1 MSEKT
6 LTESGRDSAVDA
18 QPEASAK
25 RWWILAVVA
34 LAQLMVVLDATIV
47 NIALPS
53 AQADLG
59 FSDGNRQWIVT
70 AYALAFASLLLLG
83 GRIADLFGRKTA
95 FLIGVVGFAAV
106 SALGGAATNFEMLVT
121 ARALQGAF
129 GALLAPAALSLL
141 NTTFTDAR
149 EKARAFSVYGAIAGA
164 GGAVGLLLGG
174 ILTDALDWRWT
185 LYVNVVI
192 AVVAFAGGWVLLHN
206 HRDAANSKL
215 DVPGTLLVAAG
226 LFSLVYGFSNAE
238 THDWSSPETWG
249 FLIAGGVLLTAF
261 AWWQTRAAHPLLPL
275 RILLDRNRAAS
286 FLAVLISGG
295 GMFGVF
301 LFLTYYLQL
310 NLGFSPTKTGVA
322 FLPMVAALMVAAQVS
337 TTALVPRIGPKVVI
351 PLGFAVAAVGMAWL
365 TGIGVGSSYLSAVL
379 PQLIVT
385 GFGLGLVMPPA
396 MQLATGGVA
405 AEDAGVASATVN
417 AMQQVGGSIGT
428 ALLNTLAASA
438 ATDYLAGKDPTNKLV
453 QAQATIESYT
463 TAFWWSA
470 GLFAV
475 GALIAFLLFRRG
487 VPEQDASA
495 APVVH
500 IYEPPQVDPPGRAA
514 RSDGP
519 PSAGR
524 RRPFSLPCG
533 GPDRPLPYPQCGR
546 RGAERRPEGTTGV
559 GAGLLWVPTGP
570 CE

>member
-1 MSEKT
+1 MPQTT
-6 LTESGRDSAVDA
+6 LAEGARAGALGDTGPAPSS
-18 QPEASAK
+18 K
-25 RWWILAVVA
+25 RWWILAVIA

-53 AQADLG
+53 AQKDLG

-95 FLIGVVGFAAV
+95 FLVGVAGFAAV
-106 SALGGAATNFEMLVT
+106 SALGGAATGFGMLVT
-121 ARALQGAF
+121 ARALQGVF

-141 NTTFTDAR
+141 NTTFTDAKER
-149 EKARAFSVYGAIAGA
+149 ARAFSVYGAVAGA

-174 ILTDALDWRWT
+174 VLTDALDWRWT
-185 LYVNVVI
+185 LYVNVLI
-192 AVVAFAGGWVLLHN
+192 AVVAFAGGLRLLTN
-206 HRDAANSKL
+206 HRDAANGKL
-215 DVPGTLLVAAG
+215 DMPGTVLVAAG

-238 THDWSSPETWG
+238 THDWSSALTWG
-249 FLIAGGVLLTAF
+249 FLIAGGLLLAAF
-261 AWWQTRAAHPLLPL
+261 AWWQNRTAHPLLPL

-286 FLAVLISGG
+286 FVAVLISAG

-322 FLPMVAALMVAAQVS
+322 FLPMVGALMVASQLG
-337 TTALVPRIGPKVVI
+337 TTVLLPRVGPKVVV
-351 PLGFAVAAVGMAWL
+351 PLGFAVAAAGMAWL
-365 TGIGVGSSYLSAVL
+365 TGIGVGSSYASAVL
-379 PQLIVT
+379 PQLIVI
-385 GFGLGLVMPPA
+385 GAGLGVVMPAA
-396 MQLATGGVA
+396 MQLATGRVT

-438 ATDYLAGKDPTNKLV
+438 ATTYLAGRDATSKLV
-453 QAQATIESYT
+453 QAKATIESYT

-475 GALIAFLLFRRG
+475 GAVLAFLLYRRG
-487 VPEQDASA
+487 TPEQDPDA
-495 APVVH
+495 APVIH
-500 IYEPPQVDPPGRAA
+500 M
-514 RSDGP
+514 
-519 PSAGR
+519 
-524 RRPFSLPCG
+524 
-533 GPDRPLPYPQCGR
+533 
-546 RGAERRPEGTTGV
+546 
-559 GAGLLWVPTGP
+559 
-570 CE
+570 

>member
-1 MSEKT
+1 MSQKT
-6 LTESGRDSAVDA
+6 LTDDTRKGAVEA
-18 QPEASAK
+18 PPAASAK

-34 LAQLMVVLDATIV
+34 VAQLMVVLDATIV

-95 FLIGVVGFAAV
+95 FLVGVVGFAAV
-106 SALGGAATNFEMLVT
+106 SALGGAANGFGMLVT

-129 GALLAPAALSLL
+129 GALLAPAALSIL

-149 EKARAFSVYGAIAGA
+149 EKAKAFSVYGAIAGA

-174 ILTDALDWRWT
+174 VLTDAFDWRWT
-185 LYVNVVI
+185 LYVNVLI
-192 AVVAFAGGWVLLHN
+192 AVVAFAGGWLLLTN
-206 HRDAANSKL
+206 HRDARNARL
-215 DVPGTLLVAAG
+215 DVPGTVLVAGG

-238 THDWSSPETWG
+238 THDWSSPLTWG
-249 FLIAGGVLLTAF
+249 FLIAGGVLLAAF
-261 AWWQTRAAHPLLPL
+261 TWWQTRTAHPLLPM
-275 RILLDRNRAAS
+275 RILLDRNRSAS
-286 FLAVLISGG
+286 FLAVLISAG

-322 FLPMVAALMVAAQVS
+322 FLPMVGALMVAAQLG
-337 TTALVPRIGPKVVI
+337 TTALVPRIGPKAVV
-351 PLGFAVAAVGMAWL
+351 PVGFAIAAVGMAWL
-365 TGIGVGSSYLSAVL
+365 TGIGNGSSYLSAVL

-385 GFGLGLVMPPA
+385 GAGLGLVMPAA

-438 ATDYLAGKDPTNKLV
+438 ATDYLAGRDPRNKLV

-470 GLFAV
+470 VLFAA
-475 GALIAFLLFRRG
+475 GAVIAFLLYRRG
-487 VPEQDASA
+487 VPEQSEDA

-500 IYEPPQVDPPGRAA
+500 M
-514 RSDGP
+514 
-519 PSAGR
+519 
-524 RRPFSLPCG
+524 
-533 GPDRPLPYPQCGR
+533 
-546 RGAERRPEGTTGV
+546 
-559 GAGLLWVPTGP
+559 
-570 CE
+570 

>member
-1 MSEKT
+1 MPQKT
-6 LTESGRDSAVDA
+6 LAEGSRAGAA
-18 QPEASAK
+18 AIEHGGAASPK
-25 RWWILAVVA
+25 RWWILAVIA

-53 AQADLG
+53 AQTDLG

-83 GRIADLFGRKTA
+83 GRIADLFGRKPA
-95 FLIGVVGFAAV
+95 FLVGVVGFAAA
-106 SALGGAATNFEMLVT
+106 SALGGAANGFTMLVV

-149 EKARAFSVYGAIAGA
+149 ERARAFSVYGAIAGA

-174 ILTDALDWRWT
+174 VLTDALDWRWT
-185 LYVNVVI
+185 LYVNVAI
-192 AVVAFAGGWVLLHN
+192 AVVAFAGGWILLGN
-206 HRDAANSKL
+206 HRDAANAKL
-215 DVPGTLLVAAG
+215 DVPGTVLVAAG
-226 LFSLVYGFSNAE
+226 LFTLVYGFSNAE
-238 THDWSSPETWG
+238 THDWGSPLTWG

-286 FLAVLISGG
+286 YLAVLITGA

-322 FLPMVAALMVAAQVS
+322 FLPMVGALMVTAQVG
-337 TTALVPRIGPKVVI
+337 TTVLLPRLGPKAVI
-351 PLGFAVAAVGMAWL
+351 PLGFAIAGAGMAWL
-365 TGIGVGSSYLSAVL
+365 TGIGLGSHYLSAVL
-379 PQLIVT
+379 PQLIVI
-385 GFGLGLVMPPA
+385 GVGLGMVMPPA

-438 ATDYLAGKDPTNKLV
+438 ATAYLSSRDATSKPV
-453 QAQATIESYT
+453 RAQATIESYT

-470 GLFAV
+470 GFFAA
-475 GALIAFLLFRRG
+475 GALIALVLYRRG
-487 VPEQDASA
+487 VPQQDTEA

-500 IYEPPQVDPPGRAA
+500 M
-514 RSDGP
+514 
-519 PSAGR
+519 
-524 RRPFSLPCG
+524 
-533 GPDRPLPYPQCGR
+533 
-546 RGAERRPEGTTGV
+546 
-559 GAGLLWVPTGP
+559 
-570 CE
+570 

>member
-6 LTESGRDSAVDA
+6 LTDDVHVGAV
-18 QPEASAK
+18 EAPPAASSSK

-34 LAQLMVVLDATIV
+34 VAQLMVVLDATIV

-70 AYALAFASLLLLG
+70 GYALAFASLLLLG

-95 FLIGVVGFAAV
+95 FLVGVVGFAAV
-106 SALGGAATNFEMLVT
+106 SALGGAANGFGMLVT

-149 EKARAFSVYGAIAGA
+149 ERARAFSVYGAIAGA

-174 ILTDALDWRWT
+174 ALTDAFDWRYT
-185 LYVNVVI
+185 LYVNVAI
-192 AVVAFAGGWVLLHN
+192 AVVAFVGGLMLLTN

-215 DVPGTLLVAAG
+215 DVPGTVLVAAG

-238 THDWSSPETWG
+238 THDWGSPLTWG
-249 FLIAGGVLLTAF
+249 FLIAGVLFLAAF
-261 AWWQTRAAHPLLPL
+261 TWWQTKSAHPLLPL
-275 RILLDRNRAAS
+275 GILLDRNRGAS
-286 FLAVLISGG
+286 FLAVLISAG

-322 FLPMVAALMVAAQVS
+322 FLPMIGALMVTAQVG
-337 TTALVPRIGPKVVI
+337 TQVLVPRIGPKAVV
-351 PLGFAVAAVGMAWL
+351 PLGFAVSAVGMAWL
-365 TGIGVGSSYLSAVL
+365 AGIGVGSSYVSAVL

-385 GFGLGLVMPPA
+385 GLGLGLVMPAA
-396 MQLATGGVA
+396 MQLATGGVTA
-405 AEDAGVASATVN
+405 DEAGVASATVN

-438 ATDYLAGKDPTNKLV
+438 ASDYLAGKDATSKLV

-470 GLFAV
+470 GMFVAGAV
-475 GALIAFLLFRRG
+475 IAFLLFRRG
-487 VPEQDASA
+487 APEQDADA

-500 IYEPPQVDPPGRAA
+500 M
-514 RSDGP
+514 
-519 PSAGR
+519 
-524 RRPFSLPCG
+524 
-533 GPDRPLPYPQCGR
+533 
-546 RGAERRPEGTTGV
+546 
-559 GAGLLWVPTGP
+559 
-570 CE
+570 

>member
-1 MSEKT
+1 MPDKT
-6 LTESGRDSAVDA
+6 LTDSAPVRA
-18 QPEASAK
+18 AEAPPAASAK
-25 RWWILAVVA
+25 RWWILAIVA
-34 LAQLMVVLDATIV
+34 VAQLMVVLDATIV

-83 GRIADLFGRKTA
+83 GRIADLFGRKPA
-95 FLIGVVGFAAV
+95 FLIGVIGFAGA
-106 SALGGAATNFEMLVT
+106 SALGGAATSFEMLVT
-121 ARALQGAF
+121 ARAMQGVF

-149 EKARAFSVYGAIAGA
+149 ERARAFSVYGAIAGA

-174 ILTDALDWRWT
+174 VLTDALDWRWT
-185 LYVNVVI
+185 LYVNVPIAVI
-192 AVVAFAGGWVLLHN
+192 ALVGGWMLLSN
-206 HRDAANSKL
+206 HRDAVNSKL
-215 DVPGTLLVAAG
+215 DVPGTILVAAG

-238 THDWSSPETWG
+238 THDWGSPLTWG
-249 FLIAGGVLLTAF
+249 FLLAGGALLAAF

-275 RILLDRNRAAS
+275 RILLDRSRGAS
-286 FLAVLISGG
+286 FLAVLISGA

-310 NLGFSPTKTGVA
+310 NLGFSPTRTGVA
-322 FLPMVAALMVAAQVS
+322 FLPMVAALMVAAQLG
-337 TTALVPRIGPKVVI
+337 TTALLPRIGPKALI
-351 PLGFAVAAVGMAWL
+351 PLGFGIATAGMAWL
-365 TGIGVGSSYLSAVL
+365 TGIGIGSSYLSHVL
-379 PQLIVT
+379 PQLIVI
-385 GFGLGLVMPPA
+385 GFGLGLVMPTT

-428 ALLNTLAASA
+428 ALLSTLAASA
-438 ATDYLAGKDPTNKLV
+438 ATDYLAGHDATSKVV

-470 GLFAV
+470 GLFAA
-475 GALIAFLLFRRG
+475 GAVISFLLFRRG
-487 VPEQDASA
+487 VPEQDSSA

-500 IYEPPQVDPPGRAA
+500 M
-514 RSDGP
+514 
-519 PSAGR
+519 
-524 RRPFSLPCG
+524 
-533 GPDRPLPYPQCGR
+533 
-546 RGAERRPEGTTGV
+546 
-559 GAGLLWVPTGP
+559 
-570 CE
+570 